1 VNATAIAA
9 ALRSDD
15 PHVLE
20 TAIRLTELL
29 IPAEA
34 ESMLTRLTELAAR
47 PELVVRRQLAASL
60 GSVPGDKALL
70 LLKEILLRDNN
81 QPYFREIAVNGLQ
94 GREKRFQEILGS
106 DASDARLNEYLVECL
121 RIKTNAAA
129 FKLPQDK
136 GHLASFQRG
145 EVLFT
150 ANCMACHGPDGKGI
164 EQLGPPLAGSEWV
177 THSPERLVAV
187 ILQGMAGPLQVAGKS
202 YTPAA
207 AMPGFKL
214 NPEISDAQLADIAT
228 FVRFAWDNGKDA
240 VKAQGVAA
248 IRKLL
253 TDRDTA
259 FTPQEVEK
267 SFPAASR

>member
-1 VNATAIAA
+1 M
-9 ALRSDD
+9 L
-15 PHVLE
+15 P
-20 TAIRLTELL
+20 RLTEL
-29 IPAEA
+29 
-34 ESMLTRLTELAAR
+34 TNR

-70 LLKEILLRDNN
+70 LLKELLLRDIN
-81 QPYFREIAVNGLQ
+81 QLYFREIAMHGLK

-106 DASDARLNEYLVECL
+106 EASDARLNEYLVECL

-129 FKLPQDK
+129 FKLPKDK
-136 GHLASFQRG
+136 EHLSAFQRG
-145 EVLFT
+145 EALFT
-150 ANCMACHGPDGKGI
+150 AHCMACHGPDGKGI
-164 EQLGPPLAGSEWV
+164 EQLGPPLVESEWV
-177 THSPERLVAV
+177 TDSPERLVAV
-187 ILQGMAGPLQVAGKS
+187 ILQGMAGPLQVAGES

-214 NPEISDAQLADIAT
+214 NPEISDTHLADIAT

-240 VKAQGVAA
+240 VKTQSVTA
-248 IRKLL
+248 IREHL

-267 SFPAASR
+267 SFPAAGH